1 MIDSHCHLAGREF
14 VDDLQ
19 AVVERARAAGVE
31 RALVILAADEDEELA
46 RVPRVS
52 EAWPGVRYA
61 VGVHPHAA
69 HRHAQDPD
77 AVAALLEAR
86 VAAVPD
92 VRVIGEIGLDYHYD
106 FSPREAQ
113 QQVFR
118 AQLRFARRRG
128 LPVALHVREAE
139 DDTLR
144 MLAEEGAGVDLVGV
158 FHCFTGDRGYA
169 RRALDLGFH
178 LSIPGIVTFPRA
190 IELRDAVATIPE
202 GRLLIETDSPY
213 LAPVPYRGKRNE
225 PAFVAK
231 TLGAVADALGTDP
244 AALGR
249 TLIETFDRFV
259 GDTTPASR

>member
-1 MIDSHCHLAGREF
+1 MIDSHCHLAGQEF
-14 VDDLQ
+14 IDDLP
-19 AVVERARAAGVE
+19 AVVQRARDAGVA
-31 RALVILAADEDEELA
+31 RALVILAADEDEEVA

-52 EAWPGVRYA
+52 ELWPGVRYA
-61 VGVHPHAA
+61 IGVHPHAA
-69 HRHAQDPD
+69 QRHAADPE
-77 AVAALLEAR
+77 AVANLLAAR
-86 VAAVPD
+86 LAAVPD

-106 FSPREAQ
+106 FSPRDVQ

-118 AQLRFARRRG
+118 AQLRFARQRG

-144 MLAEEGAGVDLVGV
+144 ILAEEGAGRGLTGV

-190 IELRDAVATIPE
+190 VELRDAVAAIPDD
-202 GRLLIETDSPY
+202 RLLIETDSPY

-225 PAFVAK
+225 PAFVAR
-231 TLGAVADALGTDP
+231 TLATVADARGMDP
-244 AALGR
+244 AALGTR
-249 TLIETFDRFV
+249 LIETFDRFV
-259 GDTTPASR
+259 GDTPPSR